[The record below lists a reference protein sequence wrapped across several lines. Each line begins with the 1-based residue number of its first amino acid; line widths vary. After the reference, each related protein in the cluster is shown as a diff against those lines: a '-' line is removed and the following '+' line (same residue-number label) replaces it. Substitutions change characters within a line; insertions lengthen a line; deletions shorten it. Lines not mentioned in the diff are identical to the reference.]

1 VPPPQAEPIIYGY
14 HCDVMET
21 FGNPCSVMNVPVVVD
36 GENVMNT
43 DDKVDSLILVFT
55 VFVWN
60 LTSLTCSYY
69 NIIGTL
75 ITDSHTYHNSEPS

>member
-1 VPPPQAEPIIYGY
+1 MPPPRAEPIIYGY

-21 FGNPCSVMNVPVVVD
+21 FGNPCSVMNVPMVVD

-43 DDKVDSLILVFT
+43 NDKVNSLSIMLLT

-60 LTSLTCSYY
+60 LTTLTCSYY
-69 NIIGTL
+69 NIIGAL
-75 ITDSHTYHNSEPS
+75 ITNSHTLS